1 MQQGLALLT
10 KWGSSAAGCGER
22 SHELGLKCVFLRHR
36 SCSPVSSAPDGACA
50 RDHTELCL
58 NACISRRMGIP
69 LNHHL
74 LSKSQELFRMET
86 VFPKEAKF
94 LVLMSGG
101 GDGGLC
107 VCDDGGDSSVP
118 PTVSK
123 ERHFLFTV

>member
-10 KWGSSAAGCGER
+10 KWGSSAAGYGGR
-22 SHELGLKCVFLRHR
+22 SHELGLKRVLLRHH

-58 NACISRRMGIP
+58 NACISRRTGIP

-101 GDGGLC
+101 GDGGVC
-107 VCDDGGDSSVP
+107 VCDDGGDSSVS

-123 ERHFLFTV
+123 